1 MQVHPFSHTAALIF
15 HRSKKFVLKLNRK
28 YNSGNNSSN
37 NNSSCGKVNKRNQQ
51 DHDPDYLYKR
61 GEVYLFGRA
70 GEPKDEKKAFDYF
83 QRASKLNH
91 TEARGVLGFCYEF
104 GLGVEKDFKRAEL
117 HYIPAAESGNG
128 LAQARLAFLR
138 KYGRPC
144 VRIDRAEAEMWQQK
158 VKEQGETAITWLFHA
173 ACNEN
178 HAAAQYSLGV
188 CYHDGVGVDKSE
200 SEAFKWY
207 KKSAEQG
214 HPRGQGV
221 EKNEYM
227 AVNWYREAAAQEHA
241 RAQDKLGVCLQLGI
255 GCEKDEKTALH
266 YFRLA
271 AEQDH
276 LTAMYNLANALEK
289 GIGCEIDFEGATHW
303 LERAASSGC
312 RRSCERLKT
321 LLVKEC
327 LGQETSG
334 NVYLT
339 GYCAAAA

>member
-1 MQVHPFSHTAALIF
+1 MAVHPFSHTAALIF
-15 HRSKKFVLKLNRK
+15 HRSKKFVLRLNRK
-28 YNSGNNSSN
+28 YNSGNSSSN
-37 NNSSCGKVNKRNQQ
+37 NSCGKVNKRNQQ
-51 DHDPDYLYKR
+51 DNDPDYLYKR
-61 GEVYLFGRA
+61 GEVCLFGRA

-91 TEARGVLGFCYEF
+91 TEALGVLGFCYEF
-104 GLGVEKDFKRAEL
+104 GLGVEKDFKHAEL

-158 VKEQGETAITWLFHA
+158 VKEQGETAIAWLFHA

-188 CYHDGVGVDKSE
+188 
-200 SEAFKWY
+200 
-207 KKSAEQG
+207 
-214 HPRGQGV
+214 

-227 AVNWYREAAAQEHA
+227 AVSWYREAAAQDHA

-255 GCEKDEKTALH
+255 GCEKDEVTALH

-289 GIGCEIDFEGATHW
+289 GIGCEVDLEGATHW

-312 RRSCERLKT
+312 RRSCERLKI

>member
-1 MQVHPFSHTAALIF
+1 MAVHPFSHTAALIF
-15 HRSKKFVLKLNRK
+15 YRSKKFVLKLNRK
-28 YNSGNNSSN
+28 YNSGSSNN
-37 NNSSCGKVNKRNQQ
+37 NNSSCGKVNKNNQQ
-51 DHDPDYLYKR
+51 DYDPDYLYKR
-61 GEVYLFGRA
+61 GEAYLFGRA
-70 GEPKDEKKAFDYF
+70 GEQGNEKKAFEYF

-91 TEARGVLGFCYEF
+91 IEARGVLGFCYEF
-104 GLGVEKDFKRAEL
+104 GLGVEKDFKQAEL
-117 HYIPAAESGNG
+117 HYIPAAKSGNG

-158 VKEQGETAITWLFHA
+158 VKEQGEAAIAWLLNA
-173 ACNEN
+173 AS
-178 HAAAQYSLGV
+178 AAQ
-188 CYHDGVGVDKSE
+188 D
-200 SEAFKWY
+200 
-207 KKSAEQG
+207 
-214 HPRGQGV
+214 
-221 EKNEYM
+221 
-227 AVNWYREAAAQEHA
+227 HA

-266 YFRLA
+266 YFRMA

-276 LTAMYNLANALEK
+276 LAAMYNLANALEK
-289 GIGCEIDFEGATHW
+289 GIGCEVDLEGATNW

>member
-1 MQVHPFSHTAALIF
+1 MAVHPFSHTAALIF

-61 GEVYLFGRA
+61 GEAYLFGRA

-158 VKEQGETAITWLFHA
+158 VKEQG
-173 ACNEN
+173 
-178 HAAAQYSLGV
+178 
-188 CYHDGVGVDKSE
+188 
-200 SEAFKWY
+200 
-207 KKSAEQG
+207 
-214 HPRGQGV
+214 
-221 EKNEYM
+221 
-227 AVNWYREAAAQEHA
+227 
-241 RAQDKLGVCLQLGI
+241 
-255 GCEKDEKTALH
+255 
-266 YFRLA
+266 
-271 AEQDH
+271 
-276 LTAMYNLANALEK
+276 
-289 GIGCEIDFEGATHW
+289 IGCEIDFEGATHW

>member
-1 MQVHPFSHTAALIF
+1 VSLKSEKSSRALRAEQVERVERASGESIPMQILSH
-15 HRSKKFVLKLNRK
+15 
-28 YNSGNNSSN
+28 
-37 NNSSCGKVNKRNQQ
+37 GKHKNEKNKRFI
-51 DHDPDYLYKR
+51 K
-61 GEVYLFGRA
+61 
-70 GEPKDEKKAFDYF
+70 
-83 QRASKLNH
+83 
-91 TEARGVLGFCYEF
+91 T
-104 GLGVEKDFKRAEL
+104 
-117 HYIPAAESGNG
+117 AESGNG

-173 ACNEN
+173 ACNDN
-178 HAAAQYSLGV
+178 HAAAQYSLG
-188 CYHDGVGVDKSE
+188 D
-200 SEAFKWY
+200 
-207 KKSAEQG
+207 
-214 HPRGQGV
+214 
-221 EKNEYM
+221 
-227 AVNWYREAAAQEHA
+227 HA